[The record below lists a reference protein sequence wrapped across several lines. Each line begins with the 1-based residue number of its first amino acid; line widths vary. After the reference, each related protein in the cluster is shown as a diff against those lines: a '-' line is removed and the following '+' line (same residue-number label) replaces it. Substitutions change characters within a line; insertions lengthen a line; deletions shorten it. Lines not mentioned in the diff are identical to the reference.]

1 MGDTE
6 EVIESENDSINESA
20 DESSVIDDTDIPDK
34 NLVLDDDDDENDIDD
49 LEDEGEDEEED
60 QDEVPDKLLYPAY
73 QEDEK
78 PVKKELESSKIDI
91 KDKYEYSV
99 YNYRENENSI
109 ENNLIKFDDE
119 TRQNYLL
126 DLHPECISKNFEEIK
141 ILTKIIRDKNNI
153 IIDEFHKTLPILTK
167 YEKTKI
173 IGIRTKQLNNGS
185 TPYISV
191 DEKIIDNY
199 IIANMEIQEKK
210 LPFIISRPLPNK
222 NFEYWKLQDLEIL

>member
-1 MGDTE
+1 MDDTE
-6 EVIESENDSINESA
+6 EIIESENDSLNESA
-20 DESSVIDDTDIPDK
+20 DESSVIDETEDNDIPDK
-34 NLVLDDDDDENDIDD
+34 NLVLDDEDDQDV
-49 LEDEGEDEEED
+49 LEDEGEEED
-60 QDEVPDKLLYPAY
+60 QDEDPDKLLYPAS

-78 PVKKELESSKIDI
+78 PEKKELESSKIDI

-99 YNYRENENSI
+99 YNYKENENSV

-199 IIANMEIQEKK
+199 VIANMEIQEKK

>member
-1 MGDTE
+1 MDDTE
-6 EVIESENDSINESA
+6 EIIESENDSINESA
-20 DESSVIDDTDIPDK
+20 DENSVIDETEDNDIPDK
-34 NLVLDDDDDENDIDD
+34 NLVLDDEDDIDD
-49 LEDEGEDEEED
+49 LEDGEEEED
-60 QDEVPDKLLYPAY
+60 QDEDPDKLLYPAS

-78 PVKKELESSKIDI
+78 PKKKELETNKIDI

-99 YNYRENENSI
+99 YNYKENENSV

-199 IIANMEIQEKK
+199 VIANMEIQEKK

>member
-1 MGDTE
+1 MDDTE
-6 EVIESENDSINESA
+6 EVIESENDSVNESA
-20 DESSVIDDTDIPDK
+20 DESSVIDETEDNDIPDK
-34 NLVLDDDDDENDIDD
+34 NLVLDDEDDIDD
-49 LEDEGEDEEED
+49 LEDEGEEED
-60 QDEVPDKLLYPAY
+60 RDEDPDKLLYPAS

-78 PVKKELESSKIDI
+78 PEKKELESSKIDI

-99 YNYRENENSI
+99 YNYKENENSV

-199 IIANMEIQEKK
+199 VIANMEIQEKK

>member
-1 MGDTE
+1 MDDTE
-6 EVIESENDSINESA
+6 EIIESENDSVNESA
-20 DESSVIDDTDIPDK
+20 DESSVIDETEDNDIPDK
-34 NLVLDDDDDENDIDD
+34 NLVLDDEDDIDD
-49 LEDEGEDEEED
+49 LEDEEEEED
-60 QDEVPDKLLYPAY
+60 QDEDPDKLLYPAS

-78 PVKKELESSKIDI
+78 PEKKELESSKIDI

-99 YNYRENENSI
+99 YNYKENENNV

-199 IIANMEIQEKK
+199 VIANMEIQEKK

>member
-1 MGDTE
+1 MDDIE
-6 EVIESENDSINESA
+6 EIIESENDSVNESA
-20 DESSVIDDTDIPDK
+20 DESSVIDETEDNDIPDK
-34 NLVLDDDDDENDIDD
+34 NLVLDDEDDIDD
-49 LEDEGEDEEED
+49 LGDEEEEED
-60 QDEVPDKLLYPAY
+60 PDKDPDKLLYPAS

-78 PVKKELESSKIDI
+78 PEKKELESSKIDI

-99 YNYRENENSI
+99 YNYKENENSV

-199 IIANMEIQEKK
+199 VIANMEIQEKK

>member
-1 MGDTE
+1 MDDTE
-6 EVIESENDSINESA
+6 EIIESENDSLNESA
-20 DESSVIDDTDIPDK
+20 DESSVIDETEDNDIPDK
-34 NLVLDDDDDENDIDD
+34 NLVLDDEDDQDD
-49 LEDEGEDEEED
+49 LEDEGEEED
-60 QDEVPDKLLYPAY
+60 QDEDPDKLLYPAS

-78 PVKKELESSKIDI
+78 PEKKELESSKIDI

-99 YNYRENENSI
+99 YNYKENENSV

-199 IIANMEIQEKK
+199 VIANMEIQEKK